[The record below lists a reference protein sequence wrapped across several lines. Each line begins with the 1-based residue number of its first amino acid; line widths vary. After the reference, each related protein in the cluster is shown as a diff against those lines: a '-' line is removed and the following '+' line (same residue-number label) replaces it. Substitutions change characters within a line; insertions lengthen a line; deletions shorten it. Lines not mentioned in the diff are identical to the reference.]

1 MVQLRFKKPCEVQ
14 SQNEEAVTEE
24 AQKHKENPVKGRAAK
39 ESTMNTP
46 GDFTQFTE
54 LMKRVIKAG
63 KPTSASPGPGVVS

>member
-1 MVQLRFKKPCEVQ
+1 MKNPLRKKLKK
-14 SQNEEAVTEE
+14 AW
-24 AQKHKENPVKGRAAK
+24 ENPVKGSAAK